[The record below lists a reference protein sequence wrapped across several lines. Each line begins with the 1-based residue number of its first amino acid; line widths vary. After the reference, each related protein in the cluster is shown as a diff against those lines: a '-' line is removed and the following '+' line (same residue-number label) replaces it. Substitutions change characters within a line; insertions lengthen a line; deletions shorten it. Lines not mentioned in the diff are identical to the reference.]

1 MLTLHTT
8 IRTYDWGSRTALPA
22 LLGVPPDGRLQAEM
36 WFGAHP
42 SAPSTAEPVRV
53 LAPVGVAGVAG
64 AAGAGPTPRRLDA
77 VIAGAPTDL
86 LGADVLARFG
96 PRLPYLVK
104 LLAAE
109 HSLSLQVHPTA
120 ERARAGYD
128 RERSGGR
135 TTGWSYADPWHK
147 PEMLVAISPVRALA
161 GFREPADSARDLAAF
176 GADAL
181 APVVAVLRSPGPAA
195 PLVSRAFGLL
205 LALPPTTVAAVL
217 ADAPAGLLGEESL
230 VRVLDADHPGDP
242 GVLAALLLHELLLRP
257 GQALVVGAGVVHC
270 YITGVGLEVM
280 ATSDNVLRAGL
291 TTKHLDVAEV
301 LRVIDAS
308 PGLVPVLD
316 PVPTVCSPGLTE
328 RRYAPGFA
336 ELEVVVADVRGDRF
350 AATSLRRGPRIVVG
364 LAGAVRVT
372 MGPHASADDASTT
385 LTGGGSVFVTDADG
399 PIALAGTGR
408 VAITAVPPD
417 GAGPGPVSRRPT

>member
-1 MLTLHTT
+1 MLALHNTVQ
-8 IRTYDWGSRTALPA
+8 TYDWGSRTALPA
-22 LLGVPPDGRLQAEM
+22 LLGVPPDGRPQAEL

-42 SAPSTAEPVRV
+42 SAPSTAEPVQV
-53 LAPVGVAGVAG
+53 LAPVGAAAG
-64 AAGAGPTPRRLDA
+64 AAPRRLDT
-77 VIAGAPTDL
+77 VIADAPADL

-120 ERARAGYD
+120 EQARAGYD

-135 TTGWSYADPWHK
+135 TTGRSYTDPWHK

-161 GFREPADSARDLAAF
+161 GFREPTDSARDLAAF

-181 APVVAVLRSPGPAA
+181 GPVVAVLRSPGPAA
-195 PLVSRAFGLL
+195 ALISRAFGLL
-205 LALPPTTVAAVL
+205 LALPPATVAAVL
-217 ADAPAGLLGEESL
+217 AGAPPGLLAAQSL
-230 VRVLDADHPGDP
+230 VRVLDADHPADP
-242 GVLAALLLHELLLRP
+242 GVLAALLLHELRLQP

-270 YITGVGLEVM
+270 YVTGVGLEVM

-291 TTKHLDVAEV
+291 TTKHVDVAEV

-308 PGLVPVLD
+308 PGTAPVLD
-316 PVPTVCSPGLTE
+316 PVPIVCSATLTE

-336 ELEVVVADVRGDRF
+336 ELEIVVADVGGDRF
-350 AATSLRRGPRIVVG
+350 TATSPRRGPRLVVC
-364 LAGAVRVT
+364 LAGAVQVAAGDDVR
-372 MGPHASADDASTT
+372 ADGASTT
-385 LTGGGSVFVTDADG
+385 LTGGGSVFVADVDG
-399 PIALAGTGR
+399 PVSLSGAGR
-408 VAITAVPPD
+408 VVIAAVPP
-417 GAGPGPVSRRPT
+417 GNAPAGSVSRRPT

>member
-1 MLTLHTT
+1 MLLLHTAVQ
-8 IRTYDWGSRTALPA
+8 TYDWGSRTALPA
-22 LLGVPPDGRLQAEM
+22 LLGVPPDGRPQAEM

-53 LAPVGVAGVAG
+53 LAPVGAGTAPG
-64 AAGAGPTPRRLDA
+64 TAPSMAPQRLDT
-77 VIAGAPTDL
+77 VIADAPADL
-86 LGADVLARFG
+86 LGADVLDRFG

-120 ERARAGYD
+120 EQARAGYD

-135 TTGWSYADPWHK
+135 TTGWSYTDPWHK

-161 GFREPADSARDLAAF
+161 GFRAPADSARDLAAF

-181 APVVAVLRSPGPAA
+181 SPVVAVLRSPGPAA
-195 PLVSRAFGLL
+195 ALISRAFGLL

-217 ADAPAGLLGEESL
+217 AGAPAGLLDAQSV

-242 GVLAALLLHELLLRP
+242 GVLAALLLHELRLRP

-270 YITGVGLEVM
+270 YVTGVGLEVM

-291 TTKHLDVAEV
+291 TTKHVDVAEV
-301 LRVIDAS
+301 LRVVNTS
-308 PGLVPVLD
+308 PGMAVVLD
-316 PVPTVCSPGLTE
+316 PEPTVCSPTLTE

-336 ELEVVVADVRGDRF
+336 ELEIVVADVRGDGL
-350 AATSLRRGPRIVVG
+350 ATTSPRRGPRIVVC
-364 LAGAVRVT
+364 LAGDVRV
-372 MGPHASADDASTT
+372 GVGDGVRADGASTT
-385 LTGGGSVFVTDADG
+385 LTGGGAVFVADADG
-399 PIALAGTGR
+399 PISLSGTGR
-408 VAITAVPPD
+408 AVIAAVPP
-417 GAGPGPVSRRPT
+417 GTSRPGPVSRRPT